1 MNSAKVTMD
10 TKNKLDGFAQVQENS
25 VMNEMNEKSCA
36 RSPARLPS
44 GYAGN
49 LNW

>member
-1 MNSAKVTMD
+1 MNSAKVTVD

-25 VMNEMNEKSCA
+25 VMNEMNEQTCA
-36 RSPARLPS
+36 RSPARLSS

-49 LNW
+49 LNA